1 MMLAGKRFVM
11 EKRGVCL
18 QRVSGMVSPI
28 FIPVGATIEVISDP
42 TYGTGL
48 VNVLWESREVMMF
61 RSEIASV
68 GKEIVEQDGFD
79 W

>member
-1 MMLAGKRFVM
+1 MMLAGKRFMM

-18 QRVSGMVSPI
+18 QRVCGMVSPI

-42 TYGTGL
+42 PYGMGL
-48 VNVLWESREVMMF
+48 VNVLWESREVTMF
-61 RSEIASV
+61 RSEIALA
-68 GKEIVEQDGFD
+68 GKEIVERDGFN